1 MAMMVDGDSD
11 DSDGDDG
18 DDGDGDDDVNHLI
31 AAFIDWLVVL

>member
-18 DDGDGDDDVNHLI
+18 DDGDDNLQQI
-31 AAFIDWLVVL
+31 LL

>member
-18 DDGDGDDDVNHLI
+18 GRVPGCHDGSPTLQKGSLEVK
-31 AAFIDWLVVL
+31 